1 MTARCQACMN
11 CAEGSL
17 HVVRHLVNKN
27 NVSVVTNDIT
37 IAAELKEGDCQCG
50 GSAGT
55 SSTSTERYI

>member
-1 MTARCQACMN
+1 MN